1 MEVIQRKLGEACVVQ
16 VRGRLDS
23 GTANDLSQCLQHL
36 IEGGERSLIVDG
48 VALDYI
54 SSSGLRVLLVAAK
67 QLKPLNGMIVLA
79 SLKPHILEVFQIAG
93 FTSIFAVYPTV
104 EEAAKAVSGPLLP
117 ERLQP

>member
-23 GTANDLSQCLQHL
+23 GTANDLAQRLQRL
-36 IEGGERSLIVDG
+36 IDGGERRLIVDG
-48 VALDYI
+48 GALDYI
-54 SSSGLRVLLVAAK
+54 SSSGLRVLLMAAK
-67 QLKPLNGMIVLA
+67 QLKPLNGTVALA

-104 EEAAKAVSGPLLP
+104 EEAAKAVSPS
-117 ERLQP
+117 RQSF